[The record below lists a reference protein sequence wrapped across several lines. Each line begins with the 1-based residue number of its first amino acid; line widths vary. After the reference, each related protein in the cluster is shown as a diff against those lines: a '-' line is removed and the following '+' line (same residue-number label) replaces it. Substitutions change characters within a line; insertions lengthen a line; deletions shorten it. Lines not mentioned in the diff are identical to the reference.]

1 MQSVK
6 DVSLLLLLVFSFFD
20 YLSCFS
26 ESLLFGEVFKT
37 YIKFRRSISFETLV
51 QIHRIELLLLFYFVD
66 LIVALFFV
74 LEWYV
79 VGMTKVNY
87 IFKFL
92 RGHQLSFIVVSEN
105 KSWTDG
111 IKQLLHNFSGFLS
124 FLNHERWR
132 EICLLMQRS
141 LLGAEFWWFYGSVF
155 FLKYLWIVLW
165 REIQQLRTVLL
176 LSRWRRH
183 RVHRI
188 ANAEHQVGRHLIFAS
203 SSDHWAV
210 KLWQIKLI
218 VTFPTF
224 LGQYLWF
231 R

>member
-37 YIKFRRSISFETLV
+37 YFKFRRSISFETFI

-87 IFKFL
+87 IFKF
-92 RGHQLSFIVVSEN
+92 F
-105 KSWTDG
+105 
-111 IKQLLHNFSGFLS
+111 
-124 FLNHERWR
+124 
-132 EICLLMQRS
+132 
-141 LLGAEFWWFYGSVF
+141 
-155 FLKYLWIVLW
+155 
-165 REIQQLRTVLL
+165 
-176 LSRWRRH
+176 RRH
-183 RVHRI
+183 
-188 ANAEHQVGRHLIFAS
+188 
-203 SSDHWAV
+203 
-210 KLWQIKLI
+210 
-218 VTFPTF
+218 
-224 LGQYLWF
+224 
-231 R
+231 